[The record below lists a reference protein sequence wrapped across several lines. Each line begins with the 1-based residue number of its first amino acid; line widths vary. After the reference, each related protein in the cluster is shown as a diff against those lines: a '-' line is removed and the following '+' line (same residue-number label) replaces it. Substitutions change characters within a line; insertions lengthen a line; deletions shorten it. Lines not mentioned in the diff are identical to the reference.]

1 MPNTA
6 SSWKSMMQIQRAS
19 AAAKGNTAKVAQIN
33 AALAAHNANLA
44 AQANATLNQRAVNG
58 LVQLGQQRRTRRRNT
73 RRRNTRRRR

>member
-33 AALAAHNANLA
+33 AVLQAHNAKLA
-44 AQANATLNQRAVNG
+44 AQANAAQTQRAANG
-58 LVQLGQQRRTRRRNT
+58 LVKLGMQTRTRRRNT